1 MESEDSAQS
10 CSRAQS
16 STCPVPKS
24 RSVACHAKFEPCWW
38 RGKER
43 DSTPGQAS
51 ASAHSTGVRAE
62 GSHPGSCHPF
72 APSPELQPSAGLG
85 ALSLCGDSSD
95 SKQCRAPVP
104 QQLLQQSL
112 SLPQHLR
119 MKQGSRWVGGCTFF
133 PMRCGTEEHCRPAP
147 TMAAGPEVSQ
157 GPMGCQAQL
166 KKYVESITCFRLNSP
181 EGSKGE
187 VRE

>member
-72 APSPELQPSAGLG
+72 APSPELQL
-85 ALSLCGDSSD
+85 
-95 SKQCRAPVP
+95 CRAWCPVP
-104 QQLLQQSL
+104 VLGQQ
-112 SLPQHLR
+112 
-119 MKQGSRWVGGCTFF
+119 
-133 PMRCGTEEHCRPAP
+133 
-147 TMAAGPEVSQ
+147 
-157 GPMGCQAQL
+157 
-166 KKYVESITCFRLNSP
+166 
-181 EGSKGE
+181 
-187 VRE
+187 